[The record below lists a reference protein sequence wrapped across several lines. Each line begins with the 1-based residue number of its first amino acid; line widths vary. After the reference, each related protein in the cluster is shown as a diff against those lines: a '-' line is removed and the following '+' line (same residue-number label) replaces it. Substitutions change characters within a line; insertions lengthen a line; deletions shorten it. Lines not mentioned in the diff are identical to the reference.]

1 MTEKPFTRI
10 GRYELRERLG
20 AGGMARVYKAWDTL
34 LQRLVAIKILHEHL
48 ADDPSF
54 KERFEREAQLVAGL
68 NHPNIVQVFDYSC
81 VTIGGFD
88 QYYMVMPFV
97 PGSTLRRELDEGP
110 SRQGLTRVRML
121 QISRDLSSAL
131 GYAHERG
138 MAHRDVK
145 PGNVLIDDNGR
156 AILTDFGIARLVQSA
171 RLTLDGS
178 STGTP
183 AYMSPEQA
191 SGQAGDARSDLYS
204 LAIIQ
209 FEMLLGQLPYQDDA
223 SMAVMMQH
231 LNSPVPTF
239 SDRAPKSEPALDSY
253 FANALAKSPD
263 KRFQKAEDQQVAL
276 ESALGGPATVLFPVS
291 EPAATVTIT
300 PPVATAG
307 AAGMPSGPH
316 QEAGAA
322 IPPSQLRRP
331 RVLTGCAVGAMLV
344 LAVLVAGYV
353 ITSSQQ
359 QATPTLTNQP
369 ALGLNG
375 ESWFYTRFR
384 NEDAANSLWPQQV
397 ELPFSH
403 TIADGT
409 YRLSNELPFSADT
422 VIHGGESVYEDVLLY
437 MDGTLDPSSASAS
450 AFGLVFRYRDA
461 DNYNVFA
468 VDGEGRFSIW
478 VRENGIWR
486 ELRGLDESWT
496 TDPAIN
502 LIGEPNVLTLEVRG
516 DQFTGYV
523 NNQKVVQLT
532 DATLGPGLI
541 GIYVGSDDGA
551 STALI
556 DEYRVREVTISMTGP

>member
-1 MTEKPFTRI
+1 
-10 GRYELRERLG
+10 
-20 AGGMARVYKAWDTL
+20 
-34 LQRLVAIKILHEHL
+34 
-48 ADDPSF
+48 
-54 KERFEREAQLVAGL
+54 
-68 NHPNIVQVFDYSC
+68 
-81 VTIGGFD
+81 
-88 QYYMVMPFV
+88 
-97 PGSTLRRELDEGP
+97 
-110 SRQGLTRVRML
+110 
-121 QISRDLSSAL
+121 
-131 GYAHERG
+131 
-138 MAHRDVK
+138 
-145 PGNVLIDDNGR
+145 
-156 AILTDFGIARLVQSA
+156 
-171 RLTLDGS
+171 
-178 STGTP
+178 
-183 AYMSPEQA
+183 
-191 SGQAGDARSDLYS
+191 
-204 LAIIQ
+204 
-209 FEMLLGQLPYQDDA
+209 
-223 SMAVMMQH
+223 MAVMMQH

-253 FANALAKSPD
+253 FAKALAKSPD

-276 ESALGGPATVLFPVS
+276 ESALGAPATVSFPVS

-300 PPVATAG
+300 PAVVTAG

-322 IPPSQLRRP
+322 IPPAQLRRP
-331 RVLTGCAVGAMLV
+331 RVLMGFAVGAMLV
-344 LAVLVAGYV
+344 LAVLVAAFV
-353 ITSSQQ
+353 IISSQQ

-384 NEDAANSLWPQQV
+384 NEDAAKSLWPQQV

-422 VIHGGESVYEDVLLY
+422 VIYGGESVFDDVLLY
-437 MDGTLDPSSASAS
+437 MDGTLDPASASAS
-450 AFGLVFRYRDA
+450 AFGLVFRYQDA